1 MFHKLLPTIMVCL
14 QNRGD
19 LPPQSKDSQ
28 WLLDLAF
35 LTDHT
40 AKLNEMNTELQGK
53 IKVSLK

>member
-40 AKLNEMNTELQGK
+40 AKVNEMNTELQGK
-53 IKVSLK
+53 IKVS